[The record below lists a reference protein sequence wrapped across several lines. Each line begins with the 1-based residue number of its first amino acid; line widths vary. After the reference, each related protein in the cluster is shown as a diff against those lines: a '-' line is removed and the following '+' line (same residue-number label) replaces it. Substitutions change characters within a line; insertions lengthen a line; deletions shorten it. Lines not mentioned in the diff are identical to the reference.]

1 MFLTVFWFEHKKRK
15 KNGFLA
21 ELKKRHDC
29 KCYGVFQYTI
39 IHVLLPVKLFG
50 KKCTRYNTDYYV
62 LPLTKVTP
70 LTQR

>member
-1 MFLTVFWFEHKKRK
+1 MSIKKEK

-62 LPLTKVTP
+62 
-70 LTQR
+70 